1 MNTEEDDD
9 RLKKRLNKVL
19 ETRLDTDK
27 VNNNLS
33 YTSSVKFLFL

>member
-1 MNTEEDDD
+1 MTNKSTDEED

-27 VNNNLS
+27 VNTRRKQN
-33 YTSSVKFLFL
+33 